1 LKKERNEFNDK
12 IITHEFEIKRLQQ
25 HVLDY
30 HLKMKEYSNKIAEMG
45 SKLVPIEDLANKSTE
60 FLFLDE
66 SKHKEDVLELLGI
79 TLNKF
84 NRSLNNYVFNQSNK
98 FNFNMNDTNE
108 HKNDPKL
115 DTIDLEHTLKELQS
129 RNRHLHG
136 DIES

>member
-1 LKKERNEFNDK
+1 
-12 IITHEFEIKRLQQ
+12 
-25 HVLDY
+25 
-30 HLKMKEYSNKIAEMG
+30 MG